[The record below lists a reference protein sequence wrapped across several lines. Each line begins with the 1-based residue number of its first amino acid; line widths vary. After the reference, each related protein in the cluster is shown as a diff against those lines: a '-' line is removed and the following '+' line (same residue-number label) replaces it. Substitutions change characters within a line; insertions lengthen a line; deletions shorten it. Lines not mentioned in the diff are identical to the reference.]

1 MMLDGLPALG
11 EANRDDGEGGKMNL
25 IKIKELPGMV
35 PKGHYD
41 LVGRKLVDRDLGS
54 QAMRTYLIHMD
65 PTGRTDDHVHADA
78 AQLFV
83 VLKGELSITG
93 KAGKIRIKEG
103 EAAFVPA
110 GDSHLV
116 ANGIEGETEYLA
128 ITTYLKP

>member
-1 MMLDGLPALG
+1 M
-11 EANRDDGEGGKMNL
+11 KL
-25 IKIKELPGMV
+25 IRIKDLPGIV
-35 PKGHYD
+35 PSGHYD
-41 LVGRKLVDRDLGS
+41 LVGRKLIDRELGS

-65 PTGRTDDHVHADA
+65 PKGRTDPHAHADA
-78 AQLFV
+78 EQLFV

-93 KAGKIRIKEG
+93 EAGELRVKEG

-128 ITTYLKP
+128 ITSYLKY

>member
-1 MMLDGLPALG
+1 M
-11 EANRDDGEGGKMNL
+11 KS
-25 IKIKELPGMV
+25 IKIKDLPGVV
-35 PKGHYD
+35 PSGHYD
-41 LVGRKLVDRDLGS
+41 LIGRKLIDRELGS

-65 PTGRTDDHVHADA
+65 AKGRTDPHAHADA
-78 AQLFV
+78 EQLFV

-93 KAGKIRIKEG
+93 EKGALRVKEG

-128 ITTYLKP
+128 ITSYLKY

>member
-1 MMLDGLPALG
+1 M
-11 EANRDDGEGGKMNL
+11 KL
-25 IKIKELPGMV
+25 IKIRELPGVV

-41 LVGRKLVDRDLGS
+41 LIGRKLVDRDLGS

-78 AQLFV
+78 EQLFV